1 MVVDDEHDLVNV
13 VEIYLKKWKFG
24 VDSFTNP
31 VDAIARFK
39 NSPFSY
45 LLVITDIRMPQ
56 KSGLALAKSILRV
69 KPDAKIIIITAFEIT
84 REELESS
91 LPIIQ
96 HKDILKKPFDLVQI
110 CGLVK
115 K

>member
-31 VDAIARFK
+31 VDATARFK

-91 LPIIQ
+91 LSIIQ
-96 HKDILKKPFDLVQI
+96 HKDILKKPFNLVQI

>member
-1 MVVDDEHDLVNV
+1 MLT
-13 VEIYLKKWKFG
+13 L
-24 VDSFTNP
+24 FTNP

-56 KSGLALAKSILRV
+56 MSGLELAKSILCV
-69 KPDAKIIIITAFEIT
+69 KPDAKIIIMTAFEIN

-96 HKDILKKPFDLVQI
+96 HKDILKKPLNLVQI
-110 CGLVK
+110 CGAVK
-115 K
+115 KQMQAAT

>member
-1 MVVDDEHDLVNV
+1 LQ
-13 VEIYLKKWKFG
+13 LTL
-24 VDSFTNP
+24 FTNP

-56 KSGLALAKSILRV
+56 MSGLELAKSILCV
-69 KPDAKIIIITAFEIT
+69 KPDAKIIIMTAFEIN

-96 HKDILKKPFDLVQI
+96 HKDILKKAIEFVADLRR
-110 CGLVK
+110 GK
-115 K
+115 KADAGSHLTANFPA